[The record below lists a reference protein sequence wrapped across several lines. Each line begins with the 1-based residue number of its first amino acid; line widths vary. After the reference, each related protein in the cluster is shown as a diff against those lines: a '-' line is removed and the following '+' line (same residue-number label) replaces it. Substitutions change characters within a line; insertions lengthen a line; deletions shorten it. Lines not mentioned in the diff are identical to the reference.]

1 MRRVKT
7 LAPGG
12 GVSTGKLTS
21 PQPSDRFG
29 AVGILTA
36 LTAAAKAASAAGLGQ
51 KIQALLK
58 DEQRRINIYERRYKS
73 AKKRFE
79 RAKTEASK
87 RRNLRSMLRYRELME
102 VALLK
107 RSLVSSGRFEPG
119 VMLDGAA
126 IESRRN
132 ALIKELEG
140 SSPERKKHLE
150 QIIKNYGEQ
159 LDRLQAQVQQAT
171 PAPTPTPTPTPSGS
185 RAQYIAPMVDERV
198 QRPPDQLDEGSE
210 LLRQT
215 MLEPP
220 SMAPDNAVVGG
231 VGGLRFI
238 SKSPPGPGQ
247 QVRVSFYPTNPA
259 NSYAGAN
266 GIVVPGDDPVLLMRG
281 TYTVNNQA
289 FLRLPDFEIRT
300 ELMDFGAYRF
310 LGLQC
315 HPQGNYKVFQTG
327 GLAERDVQL
336 FGIAITVR
344 SIQVYNGQE
353 LLLPNLGEMD
363 VETFNLFPTQ
373 DRVRALTA
381 AFGDTGFQQTPYN
394 ITRSDRFF
402 VGLRTNP
409 VIEGTARVRAI
420 VSAYVYGTNAPLI
433 GDFIEIPITF
443 SIIGQMLEDK
453 VFGNPVVVAPAAR
466 AGAQVNVGLR
476 DEGVDSQGVR
486 QYRLRNP
493 RYIPPGE

>member
-12 GVSTGKLTS
+12 GVLTHKLTS
-21 PQPSDRFG
+21 PQPSDQFG
-29 AVGILTA
+29 AVGILALLTA
-36 LTAAAKAASAAGLGQ
+36 AGKAAAKAGLGK
-51 KIQALLK
+51 KIQAMLK
-58 DEQRRINIYERRYKS
+58 DEQRRIDIYERRYKS
-73 AKKRFE
+73 SKKRFE
-79 RAKTEASK
+79 RARTDSAK

-107 RSLVSSGRFEPG
+107 RSLASSGQFEPG

-132 ALIKELEG
+132 ALIKELGG

-150 QIIKNYGEQ
+150 QIIKGYEEQ
-159 LDRLQAQVQQAT
+159 LDKIQAQVQQAT
-171 PAPTPTPTPTPSGS
+171 PALSPAPAPAPAPSGS
-185 RAQYIAPMVDERV
+185 KAQYIAPMVDERV
-198 QRPPDQLDEGSE
+198 QRIDRADEGSE

-215 MLEPP
+215 MLTKP
-220 SMAPDNAVVGG
+220 SMSPDDAVVSG
-231 VGGLRFI
+231 VGGLKFI
-238 SKSPPGPGQ
+238 AESPPGPGQ

-259 NSYAGAN
+259 DSYSGAN

-281 TYTVNNQA
+281 TYTANNQT
-289 FLRLPDFEIRT
+289 FLRLPDFQIRT
-300 ELMDFGAYRF
+300 DLMDFGTYRF

-315 HPQGNYKVFQTG
+315 HPQGNYKIFQNAGTEREVQLL
-327 GLAERDVQL
+327 GLA
-336 FGIAITVR
+336 ITIR
-344 SIQVYNGQE
+344 SIQIYNGQE
-353 LLLPNLGEMD
+353 MLLPGIGEMD
-363 VETFNLFPTQ
+363 VETFNLFPTR
-373 DRVRALTA
+373 DRLRGLTGGL
-381 AFGDTGFQQTPYN
+381 GDTGFQQTPYN

-409 VIEGTARVRAI
+409 VVEGTARVRAI
-420 VSAYVYGTNAPLI
+420 VSAYVYNSTNVVA
-433 GDFIEIPITF
+433 GDFIEIPLSTT
-443 SIIGQMLEDK
+443 IIGQMFEDK
-453 VFGNPVVVAPAAR
+453 VFGNTTVVTPAAR

-493 RYIPPGE
+493 RYTPPGD

>member
-21 PQPSDRFG
+21 LQPSDRFG

-58 DEQRRINIYERRYKS
+58 DEQRRIDIYERRYKS

-79 RAKTEASK
+79 RARTDAAK
-87 RRNLRSMLRYRELME
+87 RRNLRAMLRYRELME

-132 ALIKELEG
+132 ALIGELEG

-171 PAPTPTPTPTPSGS
+171 PTPTPSGS

-198 QRPPDQLDEGSE
+198 QRSPDQLDEGSE

-220 SMAPDNAVVGG
+220 SMAPDNAVVSG

-238 SKSPPGPGQ
+238 SESPPGPGQ

-266 GIVVPGDDPVLLMRG
+266 GIVVPGDDPVLVMRG
-281 TYTVNNQA
+281 NYNAVNQS

-300 ELMDFGAYRF
+300 ELMDFGTYRF

-315 HPQGNYKVFQTG
+315 HPQGNYKVFQNATT
-327 GLAERDVQL
+327 ERDVEL
-336 FGIAITVR
+336 RGIAITVR

-363 VETFNLFPTQ
+363 VETFNLFPT
-373 DRVRALTA
+373 RNRLRAITA
-381 AFGDTGFQQTPYN
+381 AIGDTGLQQTPYN

-420 VSAYVYGTNAPLI
+420 VSAYVYGSPAAQV
-433 GDFIEIPITF
+433 GDFIDIPISF

-453 VFGNPVVVAPAAR
+453 VFGNTVVVAPAAR

-493 RYIPPGE
+493 RYTPPGE